1 MHAPRGRFVYH
12 VTTGNTCDLGVPDG
26 ITFADKHW
34 IVDRTLGTA
43 IGMVRFGGANGVPD
57 SHMFRCLKG
66 KIRYVHT
73 ITICDGGC

>member
-66 KIRYVHT
+66 KTRYVHT